1 MIHSRNLRTFF
12 WNTINTTENVRIELL
27 HAFRK
32 DEKNGRLSENYEK
45 RPWAF
50 LCACVYK
57 KQTQTALELRIK
69 TKYIM

>member
-1 MIHSRNLRTFF
+1 MIYSRNLRTFF
-12 WNTINTTENVRIELL
+12 WNTINTTKNVRIDLL

-50 LCACVYK
+50 YVLVY
-57 KQTQTALELRIK
+57 
-69 TKYIM
+69 TKSRHRQFLS